1 MMGNT
6 PVIITLPQLLML
18 AYVDNLAMYG
28 YTHVCGFEVSIVF
41 LTVTFIAFKALPY
54 EATYI

>member
-1 MMGNT
+1 MGNT

-18 AYVDNLAMYG
+18 AYVDNLAMCG

-54 EATYI
+54 KATYI